1 MGRKRHRKE
10 RDGAADD
17 LSGMLVKFIEVT
29 EECEAKRRLLE
40 AELEEKRRAE
50 ERKHEERMMTM
61 MMTFMQ
67 SIAGSSQPD
76 FRPIPPRH
84 LIPPAFAPGTNPS
97 PNFAQTTSSSNFPSE
112 YVTGPTNT
120 NNSSFDY

>member
-50 ERKHEERMMTM
+50 ERKHEE
-61 MMTFMQ
+61 
-67 SIAGSSQPD
+67 
-76 FRPIPPRH
+76 
-84 LIPPAFAPGTNPS
+84 L
-97 PNFAQTTSSSNFPSE
+97 
-112 YVTGPTNT
+112 
-120 NNSSFDY
+120 